1 MLRRERVK
9 LAGMTIVSS
18 LLQRRRLLAVCAATL
33 ALHVVAIDWAGGHL
47 ASSAPSAAPP
57 APQVMTAQLRLT
69 LPKRVESAPLV
80 EVKPLTPQEASQN
93 TPKSRPAAKPKPAPP
108 PEPAPAPQAPSDADT
123 PAALSAATTAPDDAA
138 MGSGAAADESA
149 DGNGDGTGNA
159 TGSGTG
165 GGTGSNRTGAGKT
178 KPPPPPTPTE
188 TTAATPPA
196 PADAAPAAGTRR
208 YKVQL
213 PPSAKFDMAVAR
225 VDADGTKWT
234 GSATMTWHT
243 DGSRY
248 QASVEAGVSLLVTRV
263 NLLVLRSEGEIDDFG
278 IAPARVT
285 EKRTRRAETA
295 THFNRDKGTI
305 TFSASERTFP
315 LQAGA
320 QDKATVPFQLAG
332 IGRGDVNQLG
342 GDVDIQVGDEK
353 EATMFRFQLV
363 GEDELNTKLG
373 KLVTWHLTRPP
384 KPGSYSSRLDIWLAP
399 GMNWYPVQIR
409 NTEASGALTTQT
421 VSNITITESGK

>member
-1 MLRRERVK
+1 MPGREHVK
-9 LAGMTIVSS
+9 LAGMTIVTS
-18 LLQRRRLLAVCAATL
+18 LFQRRRLLAVCAATL
-33 ALHVVAIDWAGGHL
+33 ALHVVAIDWVGGHL
-47 ASSAPSAAPP
+47 ASSAPRTAPRP
-57 APQVMTAQLRLT
+57 PPVMTAQLRLT

-80 EVKPLTPQEASQN
+80 DVKPLTPQDALQN
-93 TPKSRPAAKPKPAPP
+93 KPAPKPKPEPKPAPP
-108 PEPAPAPQAPSDADT
+108 PRPVPAPQAPSDADT
-123 PAALSAATTAPDDAA
+123 LVAVSAATSAPDDAA
-138 MGSGAAADESA
+138 MGAGAAADGSA
-149 DGNGDGTGNA
+149 DGADDGAEGGKGNGNGN
-159 TGSGTG
+159 
-165 GGTGSNRTGAGKT
+165 GKT
-178 KPPPPPTPTE
+178 KP
-188 TTAATPPA
+188 ATPPVPA
-196 PADAAPAAGTRR
+196 EPPVAAQPTPADAPPATGTRR

-213 PPSAKFDMAVAR
+213 PPSAKFEMAVAR

-234 GSATMTWHT
+234 GAATMTWHT

-278 IAPARVT
+278 IAPTRVT

-305 TFSASERTFP
+305 TFSASGRAFP

-342 GDVDIQVGDEK
+342 GDIDIQVGDEK
-353 EATMFRFQLV
+353 EATIFRFHLV
-363 GEDELNTKLG
+363 GEDELDTKLG